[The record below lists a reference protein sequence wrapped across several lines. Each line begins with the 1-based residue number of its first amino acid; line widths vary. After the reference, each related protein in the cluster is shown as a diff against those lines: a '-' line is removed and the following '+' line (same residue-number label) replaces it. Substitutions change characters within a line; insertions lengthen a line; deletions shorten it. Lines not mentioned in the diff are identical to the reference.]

1 MSLYPRSGEIMRIR
15 NPANGNSK
23 GSILFTVI
31 LVLVFL
37 AVLGMNLMTFLYSR
51 MTVSMLELDR
61 LKALY
66 LAEAGIAKSIGELKS
81 DIDYD
86 GNGLG
91 NIAKTKLGDGT
102 FQARH
107 NFQTATITGIG
118 EVNKVKRI
126 IQIKYSTL

>member
-1 MSLYPRSGEIMRIR
+1 MRIK
-15 NPANGNSK
+15 NPANGKSR

-37 AVLGMNLMTFLYSR
+37 AVLGLNLITFLYSR
-51 MTVSMLELDR
+51 MMVSMLELDR

-66 LAEAGIAKSIGELKS
+66 LAEAGIAKSIGELKV

-86 GNGLG
+86 GDGLG
-91 NIAKTKLGDGT
+91 NIIKTKLGDGT
-102 FQARH
+102 FSARH
-107 NFQTATITGIG
+107 NFQTSTITGTG
-118 EVNKVKRI
+118 EVNKVKRV

>member
-1 MSLYPRSGEIMRIR
+1 MIPCPRSGESMRIR
-15 NPANGNSK
+15 NPASGRNK

-37 AVLGMNLMTFLYSR
+37 AVLGMNLISFLFSR
-51 MTVSMLELDR
+51 MTVSILELDR
-61 LKALY
+61 LKSLY

-86 GNGLG
+86 GGGLG
-91 NIAKTKLGDGT
+91 NIPKTKLGDGE
-102 FQARH
+102 FWARH
-107 NFQTATITGIG
+107 NFQTSTITGIG
-118 EVNKVKRI
+118 EVNKVKRV

>member
-1 MSLYPRSGEIMRIR
+1 MRIK
-15 NPANGNSK
+15 NPANGKNK

-37 AVLGMNLMTFLYSR
+37 AVLGLNLITFLYSR
-51 MTVSMLELDR
+51 MTVSLLELDR

-66 LAEAGIAKSIGELKS
+66 LAEAGIAKSIGELKV

-86 GNGLG
+86 GDGLG
-91 NIAKTKLGDGT
+91 NIIKTKLGDGT
-102 FQARH
+102 FSARH
-107 NFQTATITGIG
+107 NFQTSTITGTG
-118 EVNKVKRI
+118 EVNKVKRV

>member
-1 MSLYPRSGEIMRIR
+1 MRPCPRNGENMRTR
-15 NPANGNSK
+15 NPANGER

-37 AVLGMNLMTFLYSR
+37 AVLGLSLMSFLASR
-51 MTVSMLELDR
+51 MMVSLLELDR

-66 LAEAGIAKSIGELKS
+66 LAEAGIAKSIGELKA

-86 GNGLG
+86 GDGLG
-91 NIAKTKLGDGT
+91 NIIKTKLADGS

-107 NFQTATITGIG
+107 NFQTSTITGIG
-118 EVNKVKRI
+118 EVNKVKRV

>member
-1 MSLYPRSGEIMRIR
+1 MSLCPPSGESMRIK
-15 NPANGNSK
+15 NPANGKNK

-37 AVLGMNLMTFLYSR
+37 AVLGLNLITFLYSR
-51 MTVSMLELDR
+51 MTVSLLELDR

-66 LAEAGIAKSIGELKS
+66 LAEAGIAKSIGELKV

-86 GNGLG
+86 GDGLG
-91 NIAKTKLGDGT
+91 NIIKTKLGDGT
-102 FQARH
+102 FSARH
-107 NFQTATITGIG
+107 NFQTSTITGTG
-118 EVNKVKRI
+118 EVNKVKRV